1 MRRMLLVA
9 LAAASVSLSAGAA
22 LAQQAVVCQ
31 PICGLVHASEAGKQN
46 SLKGKTT
53 AASHMNQQGLNHN
66 NAGIKPPT
74 DPGPVILF

>member
-22 LAQQAVVCQ
+22 FADVVCS
-31 PICGLVHASEAGKQN
+31 PVCGLVTSAEAKN
-46 SLKGKTT
+46 LKENQGKTNAGT
-53 AASHMNQQGLNHN
+53 HISSQGAAHN

-74 DPGPVILF
+74 DTGPVILF

>member
-22 LAQQAVVCQ
+22 FADVVCS
-31 PICGLVHASEAGKQN
+31 PVCGLVTPAEAKN
-46 SLKGKTT
+46 LKENQGKTN
-53 AASHMNQQGLNHN
+53 AGSHISAQGAIHN
-66 NAGIKPPT
+66 NAGVKPT

>member
-22 LAQQAVVCQ
+22 FADVVCS
-31 PICGLVHASEAGKQN
+31 PVCGLVTPAEAKN
-46 SLKGKTT
+46 LKENQGKTT
-53 AASHMNQQGLNHN
+53 AASHMNKQGLDHN
-66 NAGIKPPT
+66 NAGIKAPT